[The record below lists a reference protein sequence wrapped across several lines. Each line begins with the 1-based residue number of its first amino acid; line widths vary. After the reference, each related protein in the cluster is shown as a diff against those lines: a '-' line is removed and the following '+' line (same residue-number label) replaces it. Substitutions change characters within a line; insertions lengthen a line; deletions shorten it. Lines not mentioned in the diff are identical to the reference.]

1 MLFRNQGKVKT
12 RRSQHEGNRTCCS
25 RPLLKRKFPE
35 MKRKWY
41 HRETW
46 RAGHWFSSSS
56 CLVCARPRFQ
66 VQNRRGKWPRNLEP
80 QESMKRNT
88 NSKYLGTWVPVVE
101 YFLPFNNLK
110 YVTLEWS
117 FQIAWWYFQCAFLT
131 HRGAISLSVGREG
144 TCRKIP
150 TL

>member
-12 RRSQHEGNRTCCS
+12 RPPNMRETELVVADL
-25 RPLLKRKFPE
+25 LLKRKFPE

-56 CLVCARPRFQ
+56 CLVCARPWFQ

-110 YVTLEWS
+110 YMTLEWR
-117 FQIAWWYFQCAFLT
+117 FQIAWWCFQCAFLT
-131 HRGAISLSVGREG
+131 HRGGISLSVGREG